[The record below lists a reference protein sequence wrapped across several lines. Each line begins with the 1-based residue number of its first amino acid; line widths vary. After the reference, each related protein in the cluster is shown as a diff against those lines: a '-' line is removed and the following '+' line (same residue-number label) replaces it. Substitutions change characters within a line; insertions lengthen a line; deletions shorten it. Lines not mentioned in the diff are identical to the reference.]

1 MDITKDKI
9 ANEAHKELKKIG
21 ASFTKYKV
29 EGLIG
34 QTHSFENE
42 EIWAIVNVSMNINN
56 TIKKFEKE
64 WKIDWEIAKKIGED
78 KVEQNKWK
86 RKFEDFIKEKEE
98 EIAPE
103 KLNGE
108 CERLQ
113 IIKAQ
118 LTALNAKVRAIQKEK
133 QNQELILQNLI
144 SGLPEKKHIYKDR
157 EYSVGESIRVTRT
170 IDFDKLWSNHPEIYT
185 EYVGETRKYTE
196 KLYDRKFKGVK
207 NEAKK

>member
-144 SGLPEKKHIYKDR
+144 SGLPEKKYTYKNR
-157 EYSVGESIRVTRT
+157 EYLVGESIRVTRT
-170 IDFDKLWSNHPEIYT
+170 VNFDQLWNNHPDIYNK
-185 EYVGETRKYTE
+185 YVAETRKYTE
-196 KLYDRKFKGVK
+196 KLYDKK
-207 NEAKK
+207 AKKAGGK

>member
-21 ASFTKYKV
+21 ASFTNYKV

-42 EIWAIVNVSMNINN
+42 EIWAIVNVSMNVNN
-56 TIKKFEKE
+56 DVKKFEKE

-144 SGLPEKKHIYKDR
+144 SGLPEKK
-157 EYSVGESIRVTRT
+157 
-170 IDFDKLWSNHPEIYT
+170 
-185 EYVGETRKYTE
+185 
-196 KLYDRKFKGVK
+196 LYL
-207 NEAKK
+207 

>member
-21 ASFTKYKV
+21 ESFTKYKV
-29 EGLIG
+29 EGFIG

-64 WKIDWEIAKKIGED
+64 WKIDWETAKKIGED

-133 QNQELILQNLI
+133 QKQELILQNLI

-157 EYSVGESIRVTRT
+157 EYSVKESIRVTRT
-170 IDFDKLWSNHPEIYT
+170 VDFDKLWSNHPEIYT

-196 KLYDRKFKGVK
+196 KLYDKK
-207 NEAKK
+207 AKKAGGK